1 MALTKV
7 TSRVLLENI
16 QLSGN
21 ESIGIPS
28 GTTAERPSAPT
39 AGMLRYNTT
48 TNEFEG
54 YTTEWGAIGGGLT
67 IVKDQFTGDNST
79 AVFTLSTSV
88 ASADSLNIFVSGVY
102 QNSVDSSGTANYSVS
117 GTTLTFVT
125 APPVTA
131 TNGIEVVITQ

>member
-79 AVFTLSTSV
+79 TVFTLSTSV